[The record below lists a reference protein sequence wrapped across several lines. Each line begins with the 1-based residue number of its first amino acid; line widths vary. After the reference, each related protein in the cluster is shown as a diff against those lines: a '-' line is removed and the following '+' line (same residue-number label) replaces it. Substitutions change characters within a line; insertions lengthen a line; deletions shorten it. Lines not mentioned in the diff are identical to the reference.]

1 MRVLVTGSRDWG
13 GVYGTQRIQQ
23 VMNILLA
30 FCEVLGQ
37 KLTVV
42 HGDNPQGAD
51 RIIDDWA
58 VRREDTG
65 VTVERHPADWRLGKE
80 AGPIR
85 NKHMITRDI
94 DMCIGFLKDSSRGTS
109 LTLVLSREADI
120 PTYTV
125 HWTEEYP

>member
-1 MRVLVTGSRDWG
+1 MRILVTGSRTWT
-13 GVYGTQRIQQ
+13 GVYGTTRIHQ
-23 VMNILLA
+23 VLNILLA

-37 KLTVV
+37 KLTII
-42 HGDNPQGAD
+42 HGDCPQGAD

-58 VRREDTG
+58 RRRDDTG
-65 VTVERHPADWRLGKE
+65 VSVERYPADWRLGKA

-85 NKHMITRDI
+85 NKHMVSRDV

-109 LTLVLSREADI
+109 LTLAMAREAGI

-125 HWTEEYP
+125 PWTEDYP